1 MQLTHTNKTKG
12 SHKPVMAHQIFYH
25 QNMHNCYK
33 LDSLFKIIILE
44 IKQNILLYNISEKQI
59 TGKIKCQP
67 VDCVPHFT

>member
-33 LDSLFKIIILE
+33 LDKNNYCHTQGFQYLSSVPVLHCLQVVLF
-44 IKQNILLYNISEKQI
+44 IK
-59 TGKIKCQP
+59 T
-67 VDCVPHFT
+67 